1 MQNAELGDGLL
12 SAFCILHSAF
22 VDSNMLLNYEDL
34 SPVKKSVEVEI
45 PADLISN
52 EAKRVTTE
60 FTRQAK
66 LPGFRP
72 GKVPPSVV
80 RTRFAKEIQDEVMN
94 RLLSR
99 SFRDAI
105 SEKGVEPVGDPQL
118 QHIDPFIEGAPVKY
132 KAEFE
137 VKPRIELRE
146 YRGIEIDEPKIEVS
160 DEDVDKMIERLRDQA
175 SSYRVENDRLLQ
187 NDDFAMID
195 ITTSGEGLES
205 ETRSGHFRV
214 GEETPMP
221 ELHDALRG
229 KKPGESGSFDKTYGE
244 DASNEKFHGKSI
256 HHEVTLKEIRV
267 QEKPDINDEFAKSVG
282 GWESVQQMRE
292 TIAADIRK
300 HREFEALRVKQ
311 NQIGEHL
318 LGIHDFE
325 VPDALVEEELG
336 KSLQNYARFL
346 ASQGVDVEKA
356 ELDWNKVAE
365 DFRPEAV
372 KRVKRSLILEAIA
385 KKENIEGSDV
395 EVDAESRRAAN
406 ESGRDVAEVKYRL
419 RQDGGYEALRAS
431 LAQEKALAL
440 VLKEATTREPDNST
454 T

>member
-1 MQNAELGDGLL
+1 
-12 SAFCILHSAF
+12 
-22 VDSNMLLNYEDL
+22 MLLNYEDL

-72 GKVPPSVV
+72 GKVPLSVV
-80 RTRFAKEIQDEVMN
+80 RQRFAKEIQDEVMS

-105 SEKGVEPVGDPQL
+105 LEKGVEPVGDPQL
-118 QHIDPFIEGAPVKY
+118 QHVDAYIEGAPIKY

-137 VKPRIELRE
+137 VKPKIELRN
-146 YRGIEIDEPKIEVS
+146 YREIEIDDPKIEVS
-160 DEDVDKMIERLRDQA
+160 DEDVDKMIDRLRDQA
-175 SSYRVENDRLLQ
+175 SAYRVEGDRALQ

-195 ITTSGEGLES
+195 ITTSGEGIDAES
-205 ETRSGHFRV
+205 RSGHFRV
-214 GEETPMP
+214 GEETPMS

-229 KKPGESGSFDKTYGE
+229 KKPGETASFDKIYGE
-244 DASNEKFHGKSI
+244 DAANENFRGKNI

-267 QEKPDINDEFAKSVG
+267 QEKPEINDEFAKSVG
-282 GWESVQQMRE
+282 GWDSVQQMRE
-292 TIAADIRK
+292 TIGADIRK
-300 HREFEALRVKQ
+300 HKEHEALRVKQ

-318 LGIHDFE
+318 LGIHDFD

-356 ELDWNKVAE
+356 ELDWNKISTE
-365 DFRPEAV
+365 FRPEAV
-372 KRVKRSLILEAIA
+372 KRVKRGLILEAIA
-385 KKENIEGSDV
+385 KKEGVEVSDV
-395 EVDAESRRAAN
+395 EVDAEIRRAAN
-406 ESGRDVAEVKYRL
+406 ENGRDFAEVKHRL
-419 RQDGGYEALRAS
+419 RHDGGYEALRAS
-431 LAQEKALAL
+431 LAQEKALAF
-440 VLKEATTREPDNST
+440 VLREAKTK
-454 T
+454 

>member
-1 MQNAELGDGLL
+1 
-12 SAFCILHSAF
+12 
-22 VDSNMLLNYEDL
+22 MLLNYEDL
-34 SPVKKSVEVEI
+34 TPVKKSVEVEI

-60 FTRQAK
+60 FTRQAT

-72 GKVPPSVV
+72 GKVPLSVV
-80 RTRFAKEIQDEVMN
+80 RTRFAKEIQDEVMS

-118 QHIDPFIEGAPVKY
+118 QHVDAYIEGAPIKY

-137 VKPRIELRE
+137 VKPQIELRD
-146 YRGIEIDEPKIEVS
+146 YRGIEIDDPKVEVS

-175 SSYRVENDRLLQ
+175 SAYRVESERALRD
-187 NDDFAMID
+187 DDFAMID
-195 ITTSGEGLES
+195 ITTSGEGIDA
-205 ETRSGHFRV
+205 ETRTGHFRV
-214 GEETPMP
+214 GEETPMS

-229 KKPGESGSFDKTYGE
+229 KKPGETGSFDKIYGE
-244 DASNEKFHGKSI
+244 DAANEIHRGKNI

-267 QEKPDINDEFAKSVG
+267 QEKPEVNDEFAKSVG
-282 GWESVQQMRE
+282 GWDSVQQMRE

-300 HREFEALRVKQ
+300 HKEFDALRVKQ

-318 LGIHDFE
+318 LAIHDFD

-356 ELDWNKVAE
+356 ELDWNKISE

-372 KRVKRSLILEAIA
+372 KRVKRGLILEAIA
-385 KKENIEGSDV
+385 KKEGIEVSDV
-395 EVDAESRRAAN
+395 EVDAEIRRAAN
-406 ESGRDVAEVKYRL
+406 ENGRDFAEVKHRL
-419 RQDGGYEALRAS
+419 RHDSGYEALRAS
-431 LAQEKALAL
+431 LGQEKALAL
-440 VLKEATTREPDNST
+440 VLKEAKTR
-454 T
+454 

>member
-1 MQNAELGDGLL
+1 
-12 SAFCILHSAF
+12 
-22 VDSNMLLNYEDL
+22 MLLNYEDL
-34 SPVKKSVEVEI
+34 TSVKKSVEVEI

-72 GKVPPSVV
+72 GKVPLSVV
-80 RTRFAKEIQDEVMN
+80 RQRFAKEIQDEVMS

-105 SEKGVEPVGDPQL
+105 LEKGVEPVGDPQL
-118 QHIDPFIEGAPVKY
+118 QHVDAYIEGAPIKY

-137 VKPRIELRE
+137 VKPKIELRN
-146 YRGIEIDEPKIEVS
+146 YREIEIDDPKIEVS
-160 DEDVDKMIERLRDQA
+160 DEDVDKMIDRLRDQA
-175 SSYRVENDRLLQ
+175 SAYRVEGDRALQ

-195 ITTSGEGLES
+195 ITTSGEGIDAES
-205 ETRSGHFRV
+205 RSGHFRV
-214 GEETPMP
+214 GEETPMS

-229 KKPGESGSFDKTYGE
+229 KKAGETASVDKIYGE
-244 DASNEKFHGKSI
+244 DDANENFRGKNI

-267 QEKPDINDEFAKSVG
+267 QEKPEINDEFAKSVG
-282 GWESVQQMRE
+282 GWDSVQQMRE
-292 TIAADIRK
+292 TIGADIRK
-300 HREFEALRVKQ
+300 HKEHEALRVKQ

-318 LGIHDFE
+318 LGIHDFD

-356 ELDWNKVAE
+356 ELDWNKISTE
-365 DFRPEAV
+365 FRPEAV
-372 KRVKRSLILEAIA
+372 KRVKRGLILEAIA
-385 KKENIEGSDV
+385 KKEGVEVSDV
-395 EVDAESRRAAN
+395 EVDAEIRRAAN
-406 ESGRDVAEVKYRL
+406 ENGRDFAEVKHRL
-419 RQDGGYEALRAS
+419 RHDGGYEALRAS
-431 LAQEKALAL
+431 LAQEKALAF
-440 VLKEATTREPDNST
+440 VLREAKTK
-454 T
+454 